1 MARSATNSGF
11 TAASHAHKADFFP
24 KPPEPFLLKKGL
36 ALQGRAKERESHYI
50 LTYLCQ
56 RQHIQESQTCSSS
69 QHQACSRSLAYCLTP
84 RLSCLL
90 QASQAGKSWTKRTS
104 YPAPPTGSW
113 ARQLDGPQ
121 KRAGGQES
129 QTCSSLKARSIR
141 HAPSPMPLEAG
152 QISSRPFGQRV
163 SYPAHPPYWVRNDFN
178 DDCPPLHMASIAQL
192 VRAWE
197 RYGSQKTV
205 L

>member
-1 MARSATNSGF
+1 MVCNKFRLHC
-11 TAASHAHKADFFP
+11 SHAHKADFFP

-36 ALQGRAKERESHYI
+36 ALQGRAKERESHYM
-50 LTYLCQ
+50 LTYL
-56 RQHIQESQTCSSS
+56 RQHFQESQTCSSS

-84 RLSCLL
+84 RLSRLL
-90 QASQAGKSWTKRTS
+90 QASQISRRQILDKKNL
-104 YPAPPTGSW
+104 PTRGSAKPW
-113 ARQLDGPQ
+113 ARQLD
-121 KRAGGQES
+121 
-129 QTCSSLKARSIR
+129 SIR